1 MYWKTI
7 ARSKRFALG
16 TRSELHAPNP
26 VLHTKGKYLRGS
38 DGFLSQQGTP
48 AKLNI
53 CNKARHTKK
62 SEFWQWSRR
71 EGVDCNEW
79 QGYDIR
85 SNSFREAKPECWSTH
100 TKKYCTLQMKTFLQF
115 KPLYVIVKVNKS
127 TFWKK
132 SRWISAPKRKK
143 NIHRLA
149 MWLANTSEMGGK
161 RLAQRNQL
169 SCKAF
174 VSWQSKKNK

>member
-1 MYWKTI
+1 MRLYTLLHWLMRNTLERPILKP
-7 ARSKRFALG
+7 SSHVLKNNCLELLALG
-16 TRSELHAPNP
+16 TRSELNAPNP
-26 VLHTKGKYLRGS
+26 ELHTKGKYLRGS
-38 DGFLSQQGTP
+38 DGFLPEQGTP

-132 SRWISAPKRKK
+132 SRWISAPKK
-143 NIHRLA
+143 IY
-149 MWLANTSEMGGK
+149 TD
-161 RLAQRNQL
+161 
-169 SCKAF
+169 
-174 VSWQSKKNK
+174 